1 MQFTSPDLPSTAS
14 GYCVESTLLGARK
27 ETVKLISVCLA
38 TYNGEKYVAAQ
49 VESILASPLVGEL
62 LVSDDGSSDRTVDVI
77 ERFSDPRIKVF
88 RGPRAGVGKNFE
100 FLLTMAR
107 GEYIFL
113 SDQDD
118 IWKPEKVRLM
128 VEQLQ
133 QADLVIS
140 DCVVVDQDL
149 KVLHPSYFDLMGSR
163 PGLLKNIARNSYL
176 GCCMALRRRLLTHI
190 LPLPRSLPLHDWW
203 IGLIAEA
210 FGTVIFLNVSLL
222 EYRRHADNAS
232 PSSGRSRV
240 PISDRLRRRALMVWY
255 LLLRRLGGTIQRPPR

>member
-1 MQFTSPDLPSTAS
+1 
-14 GYCVESTLLGARK
+14 
-27 ETVKLISVCLA
+27 LISVCLA

-62 LVSDDGSSDRTVDVI
+62 LVSDDGSSDRTIDII

-100 FLLTMAR
+100 FLLTKAR

-118 IWKPEKVRLM
+118 IWRPEKVKLM

-140 DCVVVDQDL
+140 DCAVVDQDL

-163 PGLLKNIARNSYL
+163 PGFLKNITRNSYL
-176 GCCMALRRRLLTHI
+176 GCCMALRRSLLTHI
-190 LPLPRSLPLHDWW
+190 LPLPKTLPLHDWW
-203 IGLIAEA
+203 IGMIAEA
-210 FGTVIFLNVSLL
+210 FGKVTFLNVSLV
-222 EYRRHADNAS
+222 EYRRHASNMS
-232 PSSGRSRV
+232 SSSGRSSA
-240 PISDRLRRRALMVWY
+240 PIPDRLRRRALMVWF
-255 LLLRRLGGTIQRPPR
+255 LLLRRLGGTISLPRP